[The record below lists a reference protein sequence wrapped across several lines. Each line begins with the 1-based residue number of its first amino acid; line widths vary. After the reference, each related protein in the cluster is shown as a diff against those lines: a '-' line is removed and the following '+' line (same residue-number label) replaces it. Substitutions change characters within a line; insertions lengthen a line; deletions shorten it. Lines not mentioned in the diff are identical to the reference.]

1 MKTVIE
7 TRQINSLKLWDK
19 NPRSIKENRF
29 NELKKS
35 ITELGFN
42 DVLKITEDGTV
53 IGGNMRLRALQ
64 ELGWTDVP
72 VVVTTA
78 KTDAEILRIALRDN
92 EEFGYYEEEQVAE
105 LALAYLDPLE
115 LETFELH
122 LGKPTKL
129 NLLTDKFGPEIEEDE
144 PPEVDESNVVS
155 KLGEI
160 YQLGRHRLMCGDS
173 TNSDDVDMLY
183 ANNQPIL
190 MVTDPPYGVELDQS
204 WRDKALGDKALG
216 KGNKNIV
223 SNDDRADWT
232 EAWGL
237 AKTDVAYVWHASSF
251 ADVVAQSLRS
261 VGYDIVQQI
270 IWNKSIMVMGRSDYH
285 FKHEPC
291 WYAVKHGR
299 PHNWQGDRKQTTVW
313 EAKSP
318 NHIMAGSDEDKTA
331 HPTQKP
337 VSIMARPVKNNSK
350 QGDLVY
356 DPFLGSGSTLI
367 ACERTGRICYGMELD
382 PKYCDVIRKRYT
394 KLIDD
399 NWEETWQEK
408 TPAIQSAVQP
418 A

>member
-64 ELGWTDVP
+64 DLGWAEVP

-160 YQLGRHRLMCGDS
+160 YQLGKHRLMCGDS
-173 TNSDDVDMLY
+173 TDTSQVAELMDGIKADM
-183 ANNQPIL
+183 
-190 MVTDPPYGVELDQS
+190 VFTDPPYGVSYQS
-204 WRDKALGDKALG
+204 NMRTKSEKFDV
-216 KGNKNIV
+216 IE
-223 SNDDRADWT
+223 NDDNIDELGVVSAFAYSEKWVLVCTSWKVLKQWLDVLSPIADPQNIIIWDKGGGGIGDL
-232 EAWGL
+232 EHSL
-237 AKTDVAYVWHASSF
+237 ATDYEVILAYNRGAEIVGKRIGSVW
-251 ADVVAQSLRS
+251 S
-261 VGYDIVQQI
+261 VGKD
-270 IWNKSIMVMGRSDYH
+270 
-285 FKHEPC
+285 
-291 WYAVKHGR
+291 
-299 PHNWQGDRKQTTVW
+299 
-313 EAKSP
+313 
-318 NHIMAGSDEDKTA
+318 GSSSYL

-337 VSIMARPVKNNSK
+337 VALPAMAFKTFTNTGAIVL
-350 QGDLVY
+350 DAY
-356 DPFLGSGSTLI
+356 LGSGSTLI
-367 ACERTGRICYGMELD
+367 ACEQTDRICYGMELD
-382 PKYCDVIRKRYT
+382 PKYCDVIRKRYS
-394 KLIDD
+394 KLIDED
-399 NWEETWQEK
+399 NWEETWQSL
-408 TPAIQSAVQP
+408 TPVARP
-418 A
+418 